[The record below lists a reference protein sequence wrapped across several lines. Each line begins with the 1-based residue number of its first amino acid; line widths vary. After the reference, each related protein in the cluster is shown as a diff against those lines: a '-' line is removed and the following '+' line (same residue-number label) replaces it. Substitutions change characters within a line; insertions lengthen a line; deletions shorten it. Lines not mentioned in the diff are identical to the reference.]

1 MDPTDCIHCNG
12 KLNLN
17 DQQLLKSPFCTKCLE
32 KIQHNINIETENE
45 LKFTKIYNTMSAS
58 LFAVTIRSYIE
69 KRDLFTV
76 TLRNIAT
83 GQTVGVLIN
92 KENPLH
98 KSLYTIYIQNCKSDS
113 INELLN
119 KEISVNKLL
128 FEGEIQTIIIGEA
141 FL

>member
-1 MDPTDCIHCNG
+1 
-12 KLNLN
+12 
-17 DQQLLKSPFCTKCLE
+17 
-32 KIQHNINIETENE
+32 
-45 LKFTKIYNTMSAS
+45 MSAS

-98 KSLYTIYIQNCKSDS
+98 KSLSKIYGTTTDDTAIKEGRHLECIPKT
-113 INELLN
+113 ELLN
-119 KEISVNKLL
+119 TEISVNKLL
-128 FEGEIQTIIIGEA
+128 FEGEIRTEIIGEA